1 LVHPEF
7 FHTEQEADFMATFE
21 TMTINMGPQHP
32 STHGVLRLV
41 LELDGE
47 VVVKATPHIG
57 FLHRGVEKLSE
68 HRTYH
73 QVLPLTDRLDYL
85 APMHNNLGY
94 VLAVEKLFGLT
105 DAIPERAQV
114 VRVMM
119 AELTRLKSH
128 LVWLA
133 CHALDI
139 GAMTVFI
146 YCFRE
151 REHIMDFY
159 EKLSGARMTSNYFR
173 VGGLSADLPD
183 GIEQEIRK
191 FIDEMPYHI
200 DTYEGLLTGNKI
212 WQKRIMGVGM
222 ISAEDAIDLGVTGP
236 SLRGSGV
243 NWDLRRDQP
252 YSGYENY
259 DFEVAVGEGCDTWSR
274 YHVRLKEMRESC
286 KIVRQALDKLKPGP
300 VLADAPKVCLPPKK
314 DVVNTIEGLIHHFK
328 IISEGPKPEV
338 GEVYVGVE
346 NPKGEVGFY
355 IVSDGS
361 PRPYRMK
368 IRPASF
374 INLQALPKMCEGSL
388 IADVVAVIGTLD
400 IVLGEIDR

>member
-1 LVHPEF
+1 
-7 FHTEQEADFMATFE
+7 MATTE

-47 VVVKATPHIG
+47 VVKKAVPHVG
-57 FLHRGVEKLSE
+57 FLHRGIEKLSE

-94 VLAVEKLFGLT
+94 VLAVEKLLGLT
-105 DAIPERAQV
+105 DEIPERAQV
-114 VRVMM
+114 IRVLL
-119 AELTRLKSH
+119 AELTRIKSH

-139 GAMTVFI
+139 GAMTIFI

-151 REHIMDFY
+151 REEIMDFY
-159 EKLSGARMTSNYFR
+159 ERISGARMTSNYFR
-173 VGGLSADLPD
+173 VGGLSADLPE
-183 GIEQEIRK
+183 GIEKDLRK
-191 FIDEMPYHI
+191 FADDIPGHLE
-200 DTYEGLLTGNKI
+200 TYEGLLTGNKI
-212 WQKRIMGVGM
+212 WQKRIKDVGV
-222 ISAEDAIDLGVTGP
+222 ISGEDAIDLGVTGP
-236 SLRGSGV
+236 CLRASGV
-243 NWDLRRDQP
+243 DWDLRRDDP

-259 DFEVAVGEGCDTWSR
+259 DFKVIVDDGCDTWAR
-274 YHVRLKEMRESC
+274 YTCRLDEMRESC
-286 KIVRQALDKLKPGP
+286 KIIHQALDKLKPGP
-300 VLADAPKVCLPPKK
+300 VLADAPKIVLPSKQ
-314 DVVNTIEGLIHHFK
+314 DTVNTIEGLIHHFK
-328 IISEGPKPEV
+328 IVSEGFKPEV

-355 IVSDGS
+355 LISDGS

-374 INLQALPKMCEGSL
+374 INLQALPKMVEGSM

>member
-1 LVHPEF
+1 
-7 FHTEQEADFMATFE
+7 MANFE

-32 STHGVLRLV
+32 STHGVLQLV

-47 VVVKATPHIG
+47 IVVKATPHVG

-94 VLAVEKLFGLT
+94 VLAVEKLLGLT

-151 REHIMDFY
+151 REHIMGFY

-183 GIEQEIRK
+183 GIEREIRD
-191 FIDEMPYHI
+191 FIDEMPRHI
-200 DTYEGLLTGNKI
+200 ETYEGLLTGNKI
-212 WQKRIMGVGM
+212 WQKRIMGVGV

-274 YHVRLKEMRESC
+274 YHARLKEMRESC
-286 KIVRQALDKLKPGP
+286 KIIRQALDKLKPGP
-300 VLADAPKVCLPPKK
+300 ILADAPKVVLPPKQ
-314 DVVNTIEGLIHHFK
+314 DVVNSIEGLIHHFK
-328 IISEGPKPEV
+328 IISEGFKPEP

-368 IRPASF
+368 IRSASF
-374 INLQALPKMCEGSL
+374 VNLQALPKMCEGSL

>member
-1 LVHPEF
+1 
-7 FHTEQEADFMATFE
+7 MANLE
-21 TMTINMGPQHP
+21 TMTISMGPQHP
-32 STHGVLRLV
+32 STHGVLQLI

-47 VVVKATPHIG
+47 IVRKATPHIG
-57 FLHRGVEKLSE
+57 FLHRGVEKLAE

-94 VLAVEKLFGLT
+94 VLAVEKLLGIA

-114 VRVMM
+114 VRVLL

-151 REHIMDFY
+151 REHIMNIY
-159 EKLSGARMTSNYFR
+159 EKISGARMTSNYFR
-173 VGGLSADLPD
+173 VGGLSADLPA
-183 GIEQEIRK
+183 GLEQEIRT
-191 FIDEMPYHI
+191 FVNDMPGHI
-200 DTYEGLLTGNKI
+200 NTYEGLLTGNKI
-212 WQKRIMGVGM
+212 WQKRIQNVGV

-236 SLRGSGV
+236 SLRASGV
-243 NWDLRRDQP
+243 DWDLRRDQP

-259 DFEVAVGEGCDTWSR
+259 DFNVIVEDGCDTWAR
-274 YHVRLKEMRESC
+274 YHARLKEMRESC
-286 KIVRQALDKLKPGP
+286 KIIHQALDKLKPGP
-300 VLADAPKVCLPPKK
+300 ILADAPKIVLPPKH

-328 IISEGPKPEV
+328 IITEGFKPEV

-355 IVSDGS
+355 LVSDGS

-374 INLQALPKMCEGSL
+374 INLQALPKMCEGSML
-388 IADVVAVIGTLD
+388 ADVVAVIGTLD

>member
-1 LVHPEF
+1 
-7 FHTEQEADFMATFE
+7 MANLE

-32 STHGVLRLV
+32 STHGVLQLV

-47 VVVKATPHIG
+47 IVRKATPHIG

-94 VLAVEKLFGLT
+94 VLAVEKLLGIT
-105 DAIPERAQV
+105 DEIPERAQV
-114 VRVMM
+114 IRVLF

-146 YCFRE
+146 YAFRE
-151 REHIMDFY
+151 REHIMNIY
-159 EKLSGARMTSNYFR
+159 EKVSGARMTTNYFR

-183 GIEQEIRK
+183 GLEQEIRE
-191 FIDEMPYHI
+191 FVNSMPGHI
-200 DTYEGLLTGNKI
+200 ATYEGLLTGNKI
-212 WQKRIMGVGM
+212 WQKRIQGVGV

-243 NWDLRRDQP
+243 DWDLRRDQP

-259 DFEVAVGEGCDTWSR
+259 DFNVIVEDGCDTWAR
-274 YHVRLKEMRESC
+274 YVARLKEMHESC
-286 KIVRQALDKLKPGP
+286 KIIHQALDKLKPGP
-300 VLADAPKVCLPPKK
+300 VLADAPKIVLPAKK
-314 DVVNTIEGLIHHFK
+314 DTVNTIEGLIHHFK
-328 IISEGPKPEV
+328 IISEGFKPEV

-355 IVSDGS
+355 LVSDGS

-374 INLQALPKMCEGSL
+374 INLQALPKMCEGSM

>member
-1 LVHPEF
+1 
-7 FHTEQEADFMATFE
+7 MANFE

-47 VVVKATPHIG
+47 VVKKATPHIG
-57 FLHRGVEKLSE
+57 FLHRGIEKLSE

-73 QVLPLTDRLDYL
+73 QIIPLTDRLDYL

-94 VLAVEKLFGLT
+94 VLAVEKLLGIT
-105 DAIPERAQV
+105 DLIPERAQV
-114 VRVMM
+114 IRVLL
-119 AELTRLKSH
+119 AELTRIKSH

-151 REHIMDFY
+151 REHIMNFY
-159 EKLSGARMTSNYFR
+159 EEISGARMTSNYFR
-173 VGGLSADLPD
+173 VGGLSADLPA
-183 GIEQEIRK
+183 GLEKKIRD
-191 FIDEMPYHI
+191 FANEMPAHI
-200 DTYEGLLTGNKI
+200 ESYEGLLTGNKI
-212 WQKRIMGVGM
+212 WQKRIQGVGV

-243 NWDLRRDQP
+243 DWDLRRDQP

-274 YHVRLKEMRESC
+274 YHVRLKEMRESV
-286 KIVRQALDKLKPGP
+286 KLVHQALDKLKPGP
-300 VLADAPKVCLPPKK
+300 ILADAPKVVLPPKQ
-314 DVVNTIEGLIHHFK
+314 DVVNTIEGLIHQFK
-328 IISEGPKPEV
+328 IITEGFKPEK

-355 IVSDGS
+355 LVSDGS
-361 PRPYRMK
+361 SRPHRMK

>member
-1 LVHPEF
+1 
-7 FHTEQEADFMATFE
+7 MATTE
-21 TMTINMGPQHP
+21 TMTVNMGPQHP

-47 VVVKATPHIG
+47 VVVKAVPHIG
-57 FLHRGVEKLSE
+57 FLHRGIEKLSE
-68 HRTYH
+68 FRTYH

-85 APMHNNLGY
+85 APMHNNLAY
-94 VLAVEKLFGLT
+94 VLAVEKLLGIT
-105 DAIPERAQV
+105 DLIPERAQV
-114 VRVMM
+114 VRVML
-119 AELTRLKSH
+119 AELTRIKSH

-151 REHIMDFY
+151 RERIMDIY
-159 EKLSGARMTSNYFR
+159 EKVSGARMTSNYFR

-183 GIEQEIRK
+183 GLEKEIRD
-191 FIDEMPYHI
+191 FAEDMPRHI

-212 WQKRIMGVGM
+212 WQKRIQGVGV
-222 ISAEDAIDLGVTGP
+222 ISGEDAIDLGISGP

-243 NWDLRRDQP
+243 DWDLRRDNP

-259 DFEVAVGEGCDTWSR
+259 DFEVSVQPGGDTWAR
-274 YHVRLKEMRESC
+274 YLVRLKEMRESC
-286 KIVRQALDKLKPGP
+286 KIIRQALDRLQPGP
-300 VLADAPKVCLPPKK
+300 ILADAPKIVLPPKK

-328 IISEGPKPEV
+328 IVSEGFKPEA
-338 GEVYVGVE
+338 GEIYQSVE

-361 PRPYRMK
+361 AKPYRMK

>member
-1 LVHPEF
+1 
-7 FHTEQEADFMATFE
+7 MANVE

-32 STHGVLRLV
+32 STHGVLQLV

-47 VVVKATPHIG
+47 TVVKATPHVG
-57 FLHRGVEKLSE
+57 FLHRGIEKLSE

-73 QVLPLTDRLDYL
+73 QILPLTDRLDYL

-94 VLAVEKLFGLT
+94 VLAVEKLLGLT

-114 VRVMM
+114 VRVLL
-119 AELTRLKSH
+119 AELTRIKSH

-151 REHIMDFY
+151 REHVMDMY
-159 EKLSGARMTSNYFR
+159 EKISGARMTSNYFR
-173 VGGLSADLPD
+173 VGGLSADLPV
-183 GIEQEIRK
+183 GIEQEMRD
-191 FIDEMPYHI
+191 FVNDMPKHI
-200 DTYEGLLTGNKI
+200 ETYEGLLTGNII
-212 WQKRIMGVGM
+212 WQKRIKDVGV

-236 SLRGSGV
+236 CLRSSGV
-243 NWDLRRDQP
+243 DWDLRRDQP

-259 DFEVAVGEGCDTWSR
+259 DFKVIVDDGCDTWAR
-274 YHVRLKEMRESC
+274 YHARLNEMRESC
-286 KIVRQALDKLKPGP
+286 KIVHQALDKLKPGP
-300 VLADAPKVCLPPKK
+300 ILADAPKVCLPPKQ
-314 DVVNTIEGLIHHFK
+314 DVVNSIEGLIHQFK
-328 IISEGPKPEV
+328 IITEGFKPEE
-338 GEVYVGVE
+338 GEIYVGVE

-355 IVSDGS
+355 INSDGS
-361 PRPYRMK
+361 ACPKRMK
-368 IRPASF
+368 IRSASF
-374 INLQALPKMCEGSL
+374 VNLQALPKMCEGSL

>member
-1 LVHPEF
+1 
-7 FHTEQEADFMATFE
+7 MANVE

-32 STHGVLRLV
+32 STHGVLQLI

-47 VVVKATPHIG
+47 RVVKATPHVG
-57 FLHRGVEKLSE
+57 FLHRGIEKLSE

-73 QVLPLTDRLDYL
+73 QILPLTDRLDYL

-94 VLAVEKLFGLT
+94 VLAVEKLLGLT

-114 VRVMM
+114 VRVLL
-119 AELTRLKSH
+119 AELTRIKSH

-151 REHIMDFY
+151 REHIMDIY
-159 EKLSGARMTSNYFR
+159 EKISGARMTSNYFR

-183 GIEQEIRK
+183 GIEKDIRD
-191 FIDEMPYHI
+191 FIDEMPKHI
-200 DTYEGLLTGNKI
+200 ATYEGLLTGNII
-212 WQKRIMGVGM
+212 WQKRIQDVGV

-236 SLRGSGV
+236 ALRSSGV

-259 DFEVAVGEGCDTWSR
+259 DFNVIVEDGCDTWAR
-274 YHVRLKEMRESC
+274 YHARIKEMHESC
-286 KIVRQALDKLKPGP
+286 KIIYQALDKLKPGP
-300 VLADAPKVCLPPKK
+300 VLADAPKICLPPKQ

-328 IISEGPKPEV
+328 IVTEGFQPEE
-338 GEVYVGVE
+338 GEIYVGVE

-355 IVSDGS
+355 LNSDGS
-361 PRPYRMK
+361 SCPYRMK
-368 IRPASF
+368 IRSASF
-374 INLQALPKMCEGSL
+374 VNLQALPKMCEGSL